1 LNAWL
6 KELSEPAPSLQQRLG
21 FHGACLISWVIWA
34 VRHFPEL
41 LWADYNAGTNAVFGI
56 GCFTVMV
63 IAMAYIMGY
72 PPNTA

>member
-1 LNAWL
+1 
-6 KELSEPAPSLQQRLG
+6 
-21 FHGACLISWVIWA
+21 VIWA

-63 IAMAYIMGY
+63 IAMACIMGY